1 MDYRLEL
8 EIWRGVQR
16 SLTKDGFV
24 ELLSQ
29 AIRIYRR
36 PPGYFPLDR
45 LHAGD
50 VDEAALEA
58 LSTALSRVGNP
69 TGIVADGYILLRTP
83 LREHLYRVLQHYVI
97 THSFASGAVVDNFM
111 ASDLGL

>member
-24 ELLSQ
+24 VLLSQ
-29 AIRIYRR
+29 AIRTYRR

-50 VDEAALEA
+50 VDEGGVEA
-58 LSTALSRVGNP
+58 LSIAFGVSENP
-69 TGIVADGYILLRTP
+69 TGIATDDYVSLRAP
-83 LREHLYRVLQHYVI
+83 LREHLYRVLQRHAI
-97 THSFASGAVVDNFM
+97 AHSVASAAVVDNRL
-111 ASDLGL
+111 ASDLGI

>member
-16 SLTKDGFV
+16 SLTGEAFV
-24 ELLSQ
+24 ALLSQ
-29 AIRIYRR
+29 AIRTYKR

-50 VDEAALEA
+50 VDEDGL
-58 LSTALSRVGNP
+58 TALSDAFSRLGNP
-69 TGIVADGYILLRTP
+69 TGIATNGYVSLRAP
-83 LREHLYRVLQHYVI
+83 LRAHLYRVLQHYII
-97 THSFASGAVVDNFM
+97 THSFAPDAVVDNFM